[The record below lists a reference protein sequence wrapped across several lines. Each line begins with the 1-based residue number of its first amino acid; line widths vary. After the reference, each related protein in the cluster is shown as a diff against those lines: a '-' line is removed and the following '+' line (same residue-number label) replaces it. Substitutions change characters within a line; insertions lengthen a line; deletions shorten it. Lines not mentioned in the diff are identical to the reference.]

1 MTFNNKL
8 TVLVAALVVLICA
21 AMTPQVFAHHGA
33 VGHPTLYLAENLIEF
48 EGEITAVFWRNPHP
62 RMRMSVTDEN
72 GEEAIWELEL
82 NSSPIGFTRR
92 GISAD
97 DFAQVGDQVRVA
109 GVVAMFDAQ
118 SLGVLHYLRP
128 DGREY
133 VNGNRELRW
142 SNVEFTSPVQ
152 ALDPVKIADAEQS
165 ARNIFRVWGGNVPRS
180 VGDPRGTVSG
190 HPPVSLYQP
199 YLTTRGAE
207 MAAAWNRATDD
218 AELDCRQG
226 MPGAMFDP
234 TPIELVDA
242 GDRILLHGQE
252 YDVERIIHLNANAA
266 IAEPEGSALGHSIG
280 RWDGDTLVVTTT
292 HVNWPQFDPFGTPQS
307 DQAEYLETFRFSSED
322 NTLHY
327 SFTSTDPVM
336 FTQPIT
342 LTRQRR
348 WTPGIEIVPFDCV
361 AKWEDA
367 AN

>member
-1 MTFNNKL
+1 MLDQKMSAQI
-8 TVLVAALVVLICA
+8 AALAILVCTAVP
-21 AMTPQVFAHHGA
+21 PQAYAHHGA

-48 EGEITAVFWRNPHP
+48 EGEITAVLWRNPHP
-62 RMRMSVTDEN
+62 RMRMSVTEGN

-97 DFAQVGDQVRVA
+97 DFVQVGDQVRVA

-133 VNGNRELRW
+133 INGNRELRW
-142 SNVEFTSPVQ
+142 SNVEFTSAVQ
-152 ALDPVKIADAEQS
+152 AIDPAKIAAAEQS
-165 ARNIFRVWGGNVPRS
+165 AQGIFRVWGGNVR
-180 VGDPRGTVSG
+180 RGG
-190 HPPVSLYQP
+190 GAHPAVTIYQP
-199 YLTTRGAE
+199 YLTERGAE

-226 MPGAMFDP
+226 LPGAMFDP

-242 GDRILLHGQE
+242 GDRILVLGQE
-252 YDVERIIHLNANAA
+252 YDIERTIYLNADAA
-266 IAEPEGSALGHSIG
+266 IVEPGGSALGHSVG

-292 HVNWPQFDPFGTPQS
+292 NINWPQFDPFGTPQS
-307 DQAEYLETFRFSSED
+307 DQAEYLETFRFSAED

-348 WTPGIEIVPFDCV
+348 WTPGIEIVPFNCI
-361 AKWEDA
+361 AKWEDDER
-367 AN
+367 

>member
-1 MTFNNKL
+1 MLNIRPL
-8 TVLVAALVVLICA
+8 APIAISLVVASVLVAGQAL
-21 AMTPQVFAHHGA
+21 AHHGA

-48 EGEITAVFWRNPHP
+48 EGEITAVLWRNPHP

-97 DFAQVGDQVRVA
+97 DFVQVGDQVRVA

-133 VNGNRELRW
+133 VNGNRDLRW
-142 SNVEFTSPVQ
+142 SNVEFTSAVQ
-152 ALDPVKIADAEQS
+152 AIDPTKVAAAEQS
-165 ARNIFRVWGGNVPRS
+165 AQSIFRVWGGNV
-180 VGDPRGTVSG
+180 RGG
-190 HPPVSLYQP
+190 GGAHPAVTIYQP
-199 YLTTRGAE
+199 YLTERGAD
-207 MAAAWNRATDD
+207 MAATWNRATDD

-234 TPIELVDA
+234 TPLELVDA
-242 GDRILLHGQE
+242 GDRILVLGQE
-252 YDVERIIHLNANAA
+252 YDIERTIYLNADAA
-266 IAEPEGSALGHSIG
+266 IAEPGGSALGHSVG
-280 RWDGDTLVVTTT
+280 RWDDDTLVVTTT

-307 DQAEYLETFRFSSED
+307 DQAEYLETFRFSAED
-322 NTLHY
+322 DTLHY

-348 WTPGIEIVPFDCV
+348 WTPGIEIVPFNCI
-361 AKWEDA
+361 AKWEDGEL
-367 AN
+367 